1 MLGGAQ
7 LTGLCVGPSRA
18 ICRAL
23 AANPSPTFSAQ
34 LSTLDAEPPTANAE
48 NCASNVRVASWMLD
62 VEGWTSYLAA
72 FRALG
77 PVTETLFVA
86 TLLHALAALV
96 FSNFRF
102 ASFFERAH
110 SGFQIC
116 EGRFNHLICR
126 VATDFFTAGLRIS
139 NLSFD

>member
-1 MLGGAQ
+1 M
-7 LTGLCVGPSRA
+7 
-18 ICRAL
+18 
-23 AANPSPTFSAQ
+23 
-34 LSTLDAEPPTANAE
+34 LDAE
-48 NCASNVRVASWMLD
+48 RWM
-62 VEGWTSYLAA
+62 SYLAA

-116 EGRFNHLICR
+116 EGRFNHLIRR
-126 VATDFFTAGLRIS
+126 VATHFFTAGLRTIKP
-139 NLSFD
+139 LF

>member
-1 MLGGAQ
+1 M
-7 LTGLCVGPSRA
+7 
-18 ICRAL
+18 
-23 AANPSPTFSAQ
+23 
-34 LSTLDAEPPTANAE
+34 LDAE
-48 NCASNVRVASWMLD
+48 RWM
-62 VEGWTSYLAA
+62 SYLAA

-116 EGRFNHLICR
+116 EGRFNHLIRHIANPVCR
-126 VATDFFTAGLRIS
+126 SGIVALRQLPTPCGFCATMIMARLQVQERS
-139 NLSFD
+139 PK